1 MMTVHFI
8 WVILVRYGAIYNK
21 MPKKFWD
28 LSAAAYVPYRKLDI
42 LGLLESQCFRKA
54 TASDTSKQTSITGD
68 WQHIA
73 KESTTRISRYLGLA
87 SKNPQL
93 KKAKKN
99 PYTSWLF
106 MTFLNHSHWLAG
118 PSLEPLELAWDS
130 NRLLCGSEKGTCHC
144 SGPIVK
150 CSVISGVS
158 VWL

>member
-54 TASDTSKQTSITGD
+54 SDTSKQTSITGD
-68 WQHIA
+68 WQQNA

-87 SKNPQL
+87 WETPNWKRPKRSHNR
-93 KKAKKN
+93 

-106 MTFLNHSHWLAG
+106 MTFWIIRWLAG
-118 PSLEPLELAWDS
+118 PSLGPLELASGAWACRAMQWDS
-130 NRLLCGSEKGTCHC
+130 DRFLCGRLME
-144 SGPIVK
+144 P
-150 CSVISGVS
+150 
-158 VWL
+158 LPL